1 MLVTDN
7 LQQLISGFIATIPKL
22 TGALIILIVGIIIS
36 KLIRR
41 ILSGSLKKLNIDKYA
56 EVINNFEFIEKTSFR
71 VYPSVIISTILYY
84 FILLIFIVAATD
96 VLGMDSLSQ
105 LVRDILNWIP
115 NLVTALLLLF
125 VGFIFAEFAK
135 NAVVKACDSFGVP
148 SGKFIGSAVFYFIL
162 VNVLISAL
170 GQAKVN
176 TNFIATN
183 ISILIAGIA
192 LAFAIGYGFASKD
205 MVANFLVSFYSKDK
219 LSLGQEVVL
228 DGVKGTI
235 VEIDKTSI
243 TLDTGERIVIIP
255 LNKLSKDRIEIF
267 KK

>member
-125 VGFIFAEFAK
+125 V
-135 NAVVKACDSFGVP
+135 VC
-148 SGKFIGSAVFYFIL
+148 IG
-162 VNVLISAL
+162 
-170 GQAKVN
+170 
-176 TNFIATN
+176 
-183 ISILIAGIA
+183 
-192 LAFAIGYGFASKD
+192 
-205 MVANFLVSFYSKDK
+205 
-219 LSLGQEVVL
+219 
-228 DGVKGTI
+228 
-235 VEIDKTSI
+235 
-243 TLDTGERIVIIP
+243 
-255 LNKLSKDRIEIF
+255 
-267 KK
+267 

>member
-22 TGALIILIVGIIIS
+22 TGAFIILILGIIVS

-41 ILSGSLKKLNIDKYA
+41 ILSGSLKKLNVDKYA

-115 NLVTALLLLF
+115 NLVTALPP
-125 VGFIFAEFAK
+125 E
-135 NAVVKACDSFGVP
+135 
-148 SGKFIGSAVFYFIL
+148 
-162 VNVLISAL
+162 
-170 GQAKVN
+170 
-176 TNFIATN
+176 
-183 ISILIAGIA
+183 
-192 LAFAIGYGFASKD
+192 
-205 MVANFLVSFYSKDK
+205 
-219 LSLGQEVVL
+219 
-228 DGVKGTI
+228 
-235 VEIDKTSI
+235 
-243 TLDTGERIVIIP
+243 
-255 LNKLSKDRIEIF
+255 
-267 KK
+267 